1 MGLPDLAA
9 AAEKGARQGPHN
21 AHSKVWA
28 TELDYPGVQNT
39 NTCSQQRRTTI
50 GEQSQ
55 RLSAATSAI
64 KLAKGRSFSISVAT
78 VKLGR
83 TGPERGVGGQVTHLG
98 ST

>member
-1 MGLPDLAA
+1 MRTVKCGRLNLTIQGCKTQTPAPSS
-9 AAEKGARQGPHN
+9 AER
-21 AHSKVWA
+21 
-28 TELDYPGVQNT
+28 L
-39 NTCSQQRRTTI
+39 